1 MRNRRN
7 SRNFRKRTQKNPLSE
22 KQLTY
27 TLIAFIVAIVFA
39 FISSNLPNSNNT
51 ASFNN
56 ISNITDENN
65 LLNEE
70 IANESQDSNNSAQN
84 SILSFSSESKNQVSN
99 QNADE
104 NYQTLNDVPEY
115 SGNICVKINNNKPYF
130 TDSDYTTSIFEKYSE
145 LDSLGRSGVAFA
157 NVCKE
162 IMPQD
167 GEERGDISSI
177 KPTGWHQIKINN
189 EYLYNRCHLIAHSLS
204 DENANKQNLITGTRY
219 FNVQGMLPIEEQ
231 VLDYMH
237 QNENNHVLYRVTPV
251 FKGNNLVASGVEM
264 EGYSVED
271 NGSGICF
278 NVFVYNVQPGV
289 NINYIT
295 GEVNK

>member
-7 SRNFRKRTQKNPLSE
+7 SRNTRKKYSKNFINE

-27 TLIAFIVAIVFA
+27 TLITFIVAIVIA
-39 FISSNLPNSNNT
+39 FISSNLPNSTNNT
-51 ASFNN
+51 NVNN
-56 ISNITDENN
+56 ISSIINGTNSI
-65 LLNEE
+65 LNEN
-70 IANESQDSNNSAQN
+70 ISNSNNSTN
-84 SILSFSSESKNQVSN
+84 NLNENTIISFSSENANQISN
-99 QNADE
+99 ANE
-104 NYQTLNDVPEY
+104 SYKTLNDVPEY
-115 SGNICVKINNNKPYF
+115 SGNVCVKINENKPYF
-130 TDSDYTTSIFEKYSE
+130 SASDYTTAVFEKYSE

-157 NVCKE
+157 NICKE

-167 GEERGDISSI
+167 GEERGDISSV
-177 KPTGWHQIKINN
+177 KPTGWNQIKING

-251 FKGNNLVASGVEM
+251 FKNDNLVANGVEM

-271 NGSGICF
+271 NGNGICF

-289 NINYIT
+289 NINYKT
-295 GEVNK
+295 GEVLK